1 MEYSASTPPPYVE
14 QRGLAARASD
24 ISFVRSV
31 FGWMLAGL
39 VVTGGVSAV
48 LTNTLSHEF
57 LTKTGMPL
65 FIGALIVEVIVV
77 FALLAGIN
85 RISASLA
92 TTAFMLYAALNGL
105 TFAFIFAFYTTESV
119 FTAFFVTAGMFGAMA
134 AIGWVTKIDLTKLGP
149 ILFMALIGLIIA
161 TIVNIFLASSTVYWV
176 TTYALVV
183 VFAGLTAYDMQKIK
197 NYNAGGLDEEG
208 RQKASIFG
216 ALALYLDFVNLFLLF
231 LRIFGAGR

>member
-1 MEYSASTPPPYVE
+1 MEFSASTPAPPAPYVE
-14 QRGLAARASD
+14 RRLVASD
-24 ISFVRSV
+24 ITFVRQV
-31 FGWMLAGL
+31 FAWMLGGL
-39 VVTGGVSAV
+39 VVTGVVSAV

-57 LTKTGMPL
+57 LTNTGMPL
-65 FIGALIVEVIVV
+65 FIAALVLELVVV
-77 FALLAGIN
+77 FGVSFGIN

-92 TTAFMLYAALNGL
+92 TSALMFYAALNGL

-134 AIGWVTKIDLTKLGP
+134 LIGWTTKVDLTKLGV
-149 ILFMALIGLIIA
+149 ILFMALIGLLLA
-161 TIVNIFLASSTVYWV
+161 TVVNFFFASSTLYWI

-197 NYNAGGLDEEG
+197 RFNTEGMDEEG

-216 ALALYLDFVNLFLLF
+216 ALALYLDFVNLFLLL
-231 LRIFGAGR
+231 LRIFGGRN